1 LSAGDARCIEV
12 NWDLIRLQFVVST
25 IAIREYTWDIVSL
38 NNIKKTFSRESSN
51 SSRDAIGRDDVDP
64 YDLLCYLYSSL
75 DLFFMMT
82 MSTTEATL
90 LRKRE

>member
-51 SSRDAIGRDDVDP
+51 SSGDAIGRNNVNP
-64 YDLLCYLYSSL
+64 HAMKIVYCKYLWTYILSL
-75 DLFFMMT
+75 TFILPSIF
-82 MSTTEATL
+82 S
-90 LRKRE
+90 